1 MPSPQLPQ
9 ALDFLRKN
17 AVPIDA
23 SVVQRRAILD
33 DRVRALPMLPG
44 IQSEPLSAGGVPAE
58 WVTIEGVT
66 GDRVMLF
73 LHGGGY
79 VAGSAAGSRDFVARL
94 CAAANVRALSLDY
107 RLAPEAPFP
116 AAVQDC
122 VAAYR
127 WLLNQGTPAARCAI
141 VGPSAGGGLV
151 LATLLALRDA
161 GDPLP
166 VCAVSMCP
174 YVDLTGTARS
184 LEEHAPQDIMDPT
197 VLRSFADLYLQGA
210 DPRLPLASPVF
221 ADLSG
226 LPPLLIQA
234 GSIEVLLDD
243 ARTLAERAHT
253 CKVEVVYEEWEGM
266 FHGWQ
271 TMASVLPEGVEAIA
285 HVGDFIRS
293 HCR

>member
-1 MPSPQLPQ
+1 
-9 ALDFLRKN
+9 LDFLRKN

-33 DRVRALPMLPG
+33 DRVRALPTLSG

-58 WVTIEGVT
+58 WVDIEGVT

-151 LATLLALRDA
+151 VATLLALRDA

-166 VCAVSMCP
+166 ACAVSMCP

-184 LEEHAPQDIMDPT
+184 LEEHATHDIMDPT

-243 ARTLAERAHT
+243 ARALAERARA
-253 CKVEVVYEEWEGM
+253 CRVEVVYEEWDGM

-271 TMASVLPEGVEAIA
+271 TMASMLPEGVEAIA
-285 HVGDFIRS
+285 HVGAFIRS